1 MNMED
6 KQHIITAFDD
16 DLAELNS
23 SLQDLGTLA
32 ITQFE
37 LAIDA
42 LATQHQSTLNQIIGD
57 DVKLDELEAAIHEKA
72 LEVIALRSPRAQDLR
87 HVLVALKIATI
98 LERTGDYARNIANRT
113 KVIATAG
120 NENIPGV
127 NIGRMGQVTRDMLHD
142 VMRAYATRDADK
154 ALDVWRRDIEV
165 DHMHTAF
172 YKEVLASMSRDPNVV
187 ATGAHLLFIAKN
199 IERIGDYA
207 TGIAE
212 QVHFLV
218 HGAVPEDSRPKADR
232 TSRVVG
238 V

>member
-1 MNMED
+1 MERRT
-6 KQHIITAFDD
+6 HIITAFDQ
-16 DLAELNS
+16 DLNELNE
-23 SLQDLGTLA
+23 QVQKLGRLA
-32 ITQFE
+32 VKQFN
-37 LAIDA
+37 LSIDA
-42 LATQHQSTLNQIIGD
+42 LATQHEQTLSKILDGD
-57 DVKLDELEAAIHEKA
+57 AKLDTLEAEIHEKA
-72 LEVIALRSPRAQDLR
+72 LEIIALRSPHASDLR

-113 KVIATAG
+113 RVIAEIG

-127 NIGRMGQVTRDMLHD
+127 NIGRMGQVTQEMLSD
-142 VMRAYATRDADK
+142 VLRAYKTQDADT
-154 ALDVWRRDIEV
+154 ALEVWRRDIEV

-172 YKEVLASMSRDPNVV
+172 YKEVLASMARDPNLV

-232 TSRVVG
+232 TSKVAG

>member
-1 MNMED
+1 ME
-6 KQHIITAFDD
+6 KRTHIITAFDQ
-16 DLAELNS
+16 DLNELNE
-23 SLQDLGTLA
+23 QVQKLGRLA
-32 ITQFE
+32 VKQFN
-37 LAIDA
+37 LSIDA
-42 LATQHQSTLNQIIGD
+42 LATQHEQTLSKILAG
-57 DVKLDELEAAIHEKA
+57 DVKLDTLEAEIHEKA
-72 LEVIALRSPRAQDLR
+72 LEIIALRSPHASDLR

-113 KVIATAG
+113 RVIAEIG

-127 NIGRMGQVTRDMLHD
+127 NIGRMGQVTQEMLSD
-142 VMRAYATRDADK
+142 VLRAYKTQDADT
-154 ALDVWRRDIEV
+154 ALEVWRRDIEV

-172 YKEVLASMSRDPNVV
+172 YKEVLASMARDPNLV

-218 HGAVPEDSRPKADR
+218 HGSVPEDSRPKADR
-232 TSRVVG
+232 TSKVAG
-238 V
+238 I

>member
-1 MNMED
+1 MENRT
-6 KQHIITAFDD
+6 HISTAFDE
-16 DLAELNS
+16 DLDALNGSVQEL
-23 SLQDLGTLA
+23 GKLA

-37 LAIDA
+37 KAIDA
-42 LATQHQSTLNQIIGD
+42 LATQNGAVLDAIISSD
-57 DVKLDELEAAIHEKA
+57 AKLDDLEAEIHEKA
-72 LEVIALRSPRAQDLR
+72 VEVIALRSPHARDLR
-87 HVLVALKIATI
+87 QVLVALKIATI

-113 KVIATAG
+113 KVISAAG

-127 NIGRMGQVTRDMLHD
+127 NIGRMGQVAQEMLRD
-142 VMRAYATRDADK
+142 VMRAYDARDAEA
-154 ALDVWRRDIEV
+154 ALNVWRRDIEV

-172 YKEVLASMSRDPNVV
+172 YKEVLASMARDSNMV

-218 HGAVPEDSRPKADR
+218 HGVVPEDARPKADR
-232 TSRVVG
+232 TSKVVG

>member
-23 SLQDLGTLA
+23 SLQDLGRLA

-42 LATQHQSTLNQIIGD
+42 LATQHQSTLNQIISD

>member
-1 MNMED
+1 MED
-6 KQHIITAFDD
+6 QQHISTAFDK
-16 DLAELNS
+16 DLLALNEMVQELGS
-23 SLQDLGTLA
+23 LA
-32 ITQFE
+32 IVQFE
-37 LAIDA
+37 TAIDA
-42 LATQHQSTLNQIIGD
+42 LATQHIETLDQVISND
-57 DVKLDELEAAIHEKA
+57 AKLDDLEAAIHEKA
-72 LEVIALRSPRAQDLR
+72 VEVIALRAPHARDLR
-87 HVLVALKIATI
+87 QVLVALKIATI

-113 KVIATAG
+113 KVIAQAG

-127 NIGRMGQVTRDMLHD
+127 NIGRMGQVAKEMLHD
-142 VMRAYATRDADK
+142 VMQAYSRHDAEL
-154 ALDVWRRDIEV
+154 ALEVWRCDIEV

-172 YKEVLASMSRDPNVV
+172 YKEVLASMARDPNLV

-232 TSRVVG
+232 TSKVVG

>member
-23 SLQDLGTLA
+23 SLQDLGILA

-42 LATQHQSTLNQIIGD
+42 LATQHQSTLDQIISD
-57 DVKLDELEAAIHEKA
+57 DAKLDELEAAIHEKA

-113 KVIATAG
+113 KVISTAG

-127 NIGRMGQVTRDMLHD
+127 NIGRMGQVTRDMLQD

-218 HGAVPEDSRPKADR
+218 HGAVPKDSRPKADR

>member
-1 MNMED
+1 M
-6 KQHIITAFDD
+6 QTAQ
-16 DLAELNS
+16 EKH
-23 SLQDLGTLA
+23 
-32 ITQFE
+32 
-37 LAIDA
+37 
-42 LATQHQSTLNQIIGD
+42 QHQNTLDKIIKD
-57 DVKLDELEAAIHEKA
+57 DAKLDELEAAIHEKA
-72 LEVIALRSPRAQDLR
+72 LEIIAVRSPLAKDLR
-87 HVLVALKIATI
+87 HVLVALKVATI

-127 NIGRMGQVTRDMLHD
+127 NIGRMGQVTRDMLQD

-212 QVHFLV
+212 QIYFLV

>member
-1 MNMED
+1 ME
-6 KQHIITAFDD
+6 KRTHIITAFDQ
-16 DLAELNS
+16 DLNELNE
-23 SLQDLGTLA
+23 QVQKLGRLA
-32 ITQFE
+32 VKQFN
-37 LAIDA
+37 LSIDA
-42 LATQHQSTLNQIIGD
+42 LATQHEQTLSKILDGD
-57 DVKLDELEAAIHEKA
+57 AKLDTLEAEIHEKA
-72 LEVIALRSPRAQDLR
+72 LEIIALRSPHASDLR

-113 KVIATAG
+113 RVIAEIG

-127 NIGRMGQVTRDMLHD
+127 NIGRMGQVTQEMLSD
-142 VMRAYATRDADK
+142 VLRAYKKQDSDA
-154 ALDVWRRDIEV
+154 ALEVWRRDIEV

-172 YKEVLASMSRDPNVV
+172 YKEVLASMARDPNLV

-218 HGAVPEDSRPKADR
+218 HGSVPEDSRPKADR
-232 TSRVVG
+232 TSKVAG
-238 V
+238 I

>member
-1 MNMED
+1 MED

-23 SLQDLGTLA
+23 FLQDLGRLA

-127 NIGRMGQVTRDMLHD
+127 NIGRMGQVTRDMLQD

>member
-1 MNMED
+1 MED

-23 SLQDLGTLA
+23 SLQDLGRLA

-172 YKEVLASMSRDPNVV
+172 YKEVLASDV
-187 ATGAHLLFIAKN
+187 A
-199 IERIGDYA
+199 
-207 TGIAE
+207 
-212 QVHFLV
+212 
-218 HGAVPEDSRPKADR
+218 
-232 TSRVVG
+232 
-238 V
+238 

>member
-1 MNMED
+1 MED

-23 SLQDLGTLA
+23 SLQDLGRLA

-42 LATQHQSTLNQIIGD
+42 LATQHQSTLNQIISD

-72 LEVIALRSPRAQDLR
+72 LEVIVLRSPRAQDLR

-127 NIGRMGQVTRDMLHD
+127 NIGRMGQLTRDMLQD

>member
-1 MNMED
+1 MED

-23 SLQDLGTLA
+23 SLQDLGRLA

-42 LATQHQSTLNQIIGD
+42 LATQHQSTLNQIISD

-127 NIGRMGQVTRDMLHD
+127 NIGRMGQVTRDMLQD
-142 VMRAYATRDADK
+142 AMRAYATRDADK

>member
-1 MNMED
+1 MED
-6 KQHIITAFDD
+6 QQHISTAFDK
-16 DLAELNS
+16 DLSALNAMVQELGS
-23 SLQDLGTLA
+23 LA

-37 LAIDA
+37 TAIDA
-42 LATQHQSTLNQIIGD
+42 LATQHMETLDQVISND
-57 DVKLDELEAAIHEKA
+57 AKLDDLEAAIHEKA
-72 LEVIALRSPRAQDLR
+72 VEVIAIRSPHARDLR
-87 HVLVALKIATI
+87 QVLVALKIATI

-113 KVIATAG
+113 KVIAQAG

-127 NIGRMGQVTRDMLHD
+127 NIGRMGQVTQEMLHD
-142 VMRAYATRDADK
+142 VMRAYDRHDAEL
-154 ALDVWRRDIEV
+154 ALEVWRRDIEV

-172 YKEVLASMSRDPNVV
+172 YKEVLASMARDPNLV

-232 TSRVVG
+232 TSKVVG